1 MKVEHHGPAVP
12 DTRTEQ
18 TGRAGETGATAAKT
32 TGPAAGPSG
41 DTVRISDDVQFV
53 RSALERANAQP
64 EIRPEVVQR
73 MRELIERGELGA
85 DAEKLADALIDRWLT
100 ES

>member
-1 MKVEHHGPAVP
+1 MKVEQHGPAIP
-12 DTRTEQ
+12 EACTEQ
-18 TGRAGETGATAAKT
+18 TGRTGETPSPAAKT
-32 TGPAAGPSG
+32 TGPVAAG

-53 RSALERANAQP
+53 RTALERANAQP

-73 MRELIERGELGA
+73 MRELIARGELGA